1 MIIKKFQKGD
11 AISEATYSKCEK
23 YRYCLSREWDD
34 TKKRVHYIMLNPST
48 ATSIRM
54 TLLWKDAKAVHGHS
68 DMAHFLLPIFLPGEK
83 QTQEKW
89 KRSVIQ

>member
-23 YRYCLSREWDD
+23 YRYCLSREWDG
-34 TKKRVHYIMLNPST
+34 TKKRVHFIMLNPST
-48 ATSIRM
+48 ATESQNDPTVERCERRARSLGYGAFSVTNI
-54 TLLWKDAKAVHGHS
+54 
-68 DMAHFLLPIFLPGEK
+68 LPGEK